1 MTQHVRV
8 FAFAW
13 ARVCAPTK
21 KTTFFRWEKPRVTA
35 RWPIFGDL
43 LTVAYLRW
51 PNNPLT
57 YFRWPTSG
65 DLLTVTY
72 FGWPTFGDHK
82 VTTDTMLWRHCDLTS
97 RIPRSHPAH
106 NLFQFFFMIKLVHGS
121 SKGLFCGPL
130 QFEGVV
136 LWSIS
141 GLFILFQFFWFFLN

>member
-1 MTQHVRV
+1 MCSF

-21 KTTFFRWEKPRVTA
+21 KNY
-35 RWPIFGDL
+35 L
-43 LTVAYLRW
+43 LSVGKTQG
-51 PNNPLT
+51 NSPLT
-57 YFRWPTSG
+57 YLRCKPPVDLLSMTYLRCKPPV

-82 VTTDTMLWRHCDLTS
+82 VTTDTIFSYDVIVTLIPHIAHTPLSS
-97 RIPRSHPAH
+97 RTQP
-106 NLFQFFFMIKLVHGS
+106 FFLIHIFSMIILVHGS

-130 QFEGVV
+130 QFEGLV

-141 GLFILFQFFWFFLN
+141 GLFISILC